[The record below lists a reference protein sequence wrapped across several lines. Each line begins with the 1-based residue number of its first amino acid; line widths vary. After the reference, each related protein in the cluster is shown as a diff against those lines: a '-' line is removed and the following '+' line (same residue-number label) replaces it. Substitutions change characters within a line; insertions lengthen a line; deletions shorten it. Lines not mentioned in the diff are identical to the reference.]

1 MKRFRSKG
9 KLMFEHKKIQGLED
23 FFAELQNRRERG
35 VYFYRI
41 NGYNEKIQEFV
52 VRYYQAARQSGVVI
66 EGKIPNPDEKNL
78 AYYGEIMGMEF
89 TMSLGFLTASLG
101 KWLPRMNSYQRETVA
116 AAIYDSLDSMRKAGK
131 NENMLKNAYIKFMCW
146 LYYKFERIVSQLGQ
160 NQVPKILYEGEISN
174 YELMLISILS
184 NAGCD
189 VILLQYRGDQS
200 YRKLD
205 PQAKLSEELAF
216 PGLTAFPESFNLKWI
231 IMEIQR
237 QQNNERLYGILPESR
252 NCTNAWIQ
260 GKGFSDIQTDI
271 RSRGEDPRLFYN
283 SLIRISGVEDKLTYQ
298 NELYQFQLELKN
310 SGRRLL
316 ILEGAIA
323 KPSTDEIAGIHRKT
337 YSSPEQMMADLA
349 GNIQY
354 TASLELQRLMHKA
367 FLDILLEEAREP
379 DINLNRL
386 TNKAVYL
393 LCWLKRYQAE
403 LFSNWKLPQVSC
415 CIYLGGCK
423 DENEAMFLRFLARL
437 PIDVLILVPNQ
448 NASCVLEDPALYEI
462 HHPGSLN
469 VTRYPKESGELKL
482 GTAAYH
488 AEREL
493 DTLMYQDSGIYRNQQ
508 YAKAVSVTLNT
519 MYEEIA
525 ILWDQE
531 LKYRPNFSTLN
542 DIVNM
547 PVIFA
552 KVSGVKDGNLSR
564 YWSGIKKLLV
574 GDTLLIKQVPY
585 LNPMDHNPIK
595 AHVTE
600 FFKNGKVQKARIR
613 AHPDYQYG
621 VLRDEIQEHILQKL
635 QILIDQ
641 KIIRGTFENGTEY
654 TIVATVLNLNKE
666 IVRLLQKFDFTKK
679 NPKVIYINPTEK
691 PISLEDSIV
700 TAFLNLVG
708 FDVVFFVPTGYQS
721 IEQHFKNK
729 LMEEHQI
736 GEYLYDL
743 QVPDF
748 TSVSSNSSTR
758 QSWRERIFKR
768 GT

>member
-1 MKRFRSKG
+1 
-9 KLMFEHKKIQGLED
+9 MFEHKKIQGLED
-23 FFAELQNRRERG
+23 FFVELNNRREQG

-41 NGYNEKIQEFV
+41 NGYNEKVQDFV
-52 VRYYQAARQSGVVI
+52 LKYYQAARQSGVVI

-89 TMSLGFLTASLG
+89 KMSLEFFTASLG
-101 KWLPRMNSYQRETVA
+101 KWLPRMNQYQRETVA
-116 AAIYDSLDSMRKAGK
+116 ASIYNSLDSMRNAGK

-160 NQVPKILYEGEISN
+160 NKVPKILYEGEISN
-174 YELMLISILS
+174 YELTLISILS

-189 VILLQYRGDQS
+189 VILLQYQGDQG

-205 PQAKLSEELAF
+205 SDAKLSEELVI
-216 PGLTAFPESFNLKWI
+216 PGLSAFPEFFNLKWMI
-231 IMEIQR
+231 QEIQR
-237 QQNNERLYGILPESR
+237 QQNTERLYGILPESR
-252 NCTNAWIQ
+252 NCTNAWLE
-260 GKGFSDIQTDI
+260 GKGLVDIQTDI
-271 RSRGEDPRLFYN
+271 RSRGEDPKLFYN

-310 SGRRLL
+310 SGRRLV
-316 ILEGAIA
+316 ILDEAIPKPSMEEIGAIR
-323 KPSTDEIAGIHRKT
+323 RKN
-337 YSSPEQMMADLA
+337 YANYEQMLLDLA

-354 TASLELQRLMHKA
+354 TANLELQRLMHKA
-367 FLDILLEEAREP
+367 FLDIFLEEVKKT
-379 DINLNRL
+379 DVNLNRL

-393 LCWLKRYQAE
+393 LCWLKRYQGD
-403 LFSNWKLPQVSC
+403 LFSNWKLPQISC
-415 CIYLGGCK
+415 FIYLGGCK

-437 PIDVLILVPNQ
+437 PIDVIILVPNQ
-448 NASCVLEDPALYEI
+448 NVTCVLEDPVLYEI
-462 HHPGSLN
+462 HYTESLN
-469 VTRYPKESGELKL
+469 VAKFPRETGELQI

-493 DTLMYQDSGIYRNQQ
+493 DNLMYQDSGIYRNQQ
-508 YAKAVSVTLNT
+508 YGKAISVTLRT

-525 ILWDQE
+525 ILWEQE
-531 LKYRPNFSTLN
+531 LKYRPNFSTQ
-542 DIVNM
+542 DDTVNM

-552 KVSGVKDGNLSR
+552 KVSGVKNGNVTG
-564 YWSGIKKLLV
+564 YWSAIKKLMV
-574 GDTLLIKQVPY
+574 GDVLLIKEVPY
-585 LNPMDHNPIK
+585 INSTEYNPIK
-595 AHVTE
+595 AHATE
-600 FFKNGKVQKARIR
+600 FYKNGKVQKAKIR
-613 AHPDYQYG
+613 AHPAYPYG
-621 VLRDEIQEHILQKL
+621 VLRDEIQEHILEKL
-635 QILIDQ
+635 QILIERN
-641 KIIRGTFENGTEY
+641 IIRGTFENGTEY
-654 TIVATVLNLNKE
+654 TIVATILNLNKE
-666 IVRLLQKFDFTKK
+666 IVRLLQKFDFTRK

-721 IEQHFKNK
+721 IEQHFRNR

-743 QVPDF
+743 RVPNF
-748 TSVSSNSSTR
+748 ASISSNSNTR